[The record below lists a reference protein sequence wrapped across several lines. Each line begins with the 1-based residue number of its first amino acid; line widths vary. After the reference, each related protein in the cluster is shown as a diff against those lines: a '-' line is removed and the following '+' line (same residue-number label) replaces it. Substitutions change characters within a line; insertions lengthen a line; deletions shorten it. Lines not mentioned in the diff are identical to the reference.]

1 MSSLVVYTDSNL
13 EQHICDAVGRT
24 SFACRARHGSVRA
37 ETAVKCTMARL
48 YNEAR
53 IRNQQIALSTA
64 VGYPP
69 SPEEFAE
76 PAIIMHIR
84 AVWLVRF
91 CNRKR

>member
-1 MSSLVVYTDSNL
+1 
-13 EQHICDAVGRT
+13 
-24 SFACRARHGSVRA
+24 
-37 ETAVKCTMARL
+37 MARL